1 MIDREQQYQAIV
13 TDADLADA
21 AWIANDILRR
31 AFVEDDTVTVR
42 TAAVPYHCDV
52 RWDGEQW
59 WIQFADVRGT
69 VLGEE
74 NYGGW
79 EPTILRL
86 DDILAGC

>member
-31 AFVEDDTVTVR
+31 AYVEEDTVTVR
-42 TAAVPYHCDV
+42 TPSPYHCDV
-52 RWDGEQW
+52 RWDGEFW
-59 WIQFADVRGT
+59 WVQFADVRGT

-74 NYGGW
+74 YYGGW
-79 EPTILRL
+79 DQAILRL
-86 DDILAGC
+86 DDVLAGC